1 MSQPAHKFRDG
12 ALQVAIW
19 RNPGE
24 KGNWYSVIPSRSYK
38 KGDDAWKETDSLGSD
53 DLLAMSKLLSQAHTW
68 IVEAKKADAKSRK
81 SSAKAAES
89 SNGEESAQVAA

>member
-12 ALQVAIW
+12 VLQVTIW

-38 KGDDAWKETDSLGSD
+38 KGDDWKETESLGFD

-68 IVEAKKADAKSRK
+68 IVDAKRADANARK
-81 SSAKAAES
+81 
-89 SNGEESAQVAA
+89 ESARAA